1 MLIKKNLETSLDL
14 TDPNEIYRVD
24 LDDLIKKK
32 LMVRYVGRCYQSCYV
47 TEVTKIIR
55 RSSIRLVDNRIDG
68 GATVDVLF
76 EIQGIILV
84 KGELLHGCK
93 IAEIQQQ
100 TITAENKYA
109 AIKLQKGQSGS
120 IFGIL
125 KVGQIIPIVV
135 SKVRYSPNAETM
147 SVIGTPFYPSVS
159 KDIYCEITDE
169 LTIEQSEQI
178 ASIMEQITAE
188 EAKHKTLAGEKSYE
202 FFRDLMYN
210 WKTTQ
215 KFEVSPLFTSGK
227 FKPIELSMEKFMTV
241 EKGIVVKPAVDS
253 LGNKRFFHSPDPAAV
268 KKIVAPDANS
278 TVIQA
283 GMFIF
288 VSDLLNRYLLYLQ
301 GLRGFVETYD
311 LNLMKSM
318 VTYWS
323 VCQKMRQ

>member
-14 TDPNEIYRVD
+14 IDPNEIYRID

-32 LMVRYVGRCYQSCYV
+32 LTTRYVGRCYQSCYV

-55 RSSIRLVDNRIDG
+55 RSSVRLIDNRIDG
-68 GATVDVLF
+68 GATLDVLF
-76 EIQGIILV
+76 EVQGIILV

-100 TITAENKYA
+100 TITAEHKYA

-125 KVGQIIPIVV
+125 KVGQIIPVVV
-135 SKVRYSPNAETM
+135 SKVRYSPNADTM
-147 SVIGTPFYPSVS
+147 SVIGTPFYPSVV

-178 ASIMEQITAE
+178 TSILDQITDE
-188 EAKHKTLAGEKSYE
+188 EEKHKSIAGEKSYE
-202 FFRDLMYN
+202 FFRDLMYS
-210 WKTTQ
+210 WKTAQ

-227 FKPIELSMEKFMTV
+227 FKIVDQTMEKFMSID
-241 EKGIVVKPAVDS
+241 KGIVVKPAMDS
-253 LGNKRFFHSPDPAAV
+253 LKNKRFFHSLDVDAV
-268 KKIVAPDANS
+268 KKIINQDTNS
-278 TVIQA
+278 TFIQA
-283 GMFIF
+283 GMFVF